1 MLLKPYYEVKLMLA
15 VSKFGGSS
23 LSCAENW
30 RRVREIITGDIARR
44 VIVVSAAG
52 KRHADDH
59 KITDLLYLCHAHL
72 RYGVPCWELWRKI
85 AGRYLA
91 IRDECGIDYPIE
103 DELDAIY
110 ENLSSKTSADFLA
123 SRGEYLAAKLMAAYL
138 GYSFV
143 DAVSW
148 LQFDYAGN
156 VLQEASYAALQTL
169 ADGRKIVTPGFYG
182 AAPDGRVHTFSRG
195 GSDVTG
201 SLAAAALHADVY
213 ENWTDVPG
221 ILAADPKIVKNPAP
235 IAVLTYPELQL
246 LSDAGTQVLHESAV
260 EPVRAR
266 QIPLHIRSTFCP
278 AHPGT
283 RIGSAGSQDAN
294 TGAFVVG
301 FAGRRMVS
309 MLRVIP
315 PDGREDVLPLVKKV
329 LLRHGIGIFHMAQ
342 GPEGLCLLLKAKPES
357 DAFHAA
363 AEALRAE
370 LPNAQVKLR
379 ENLAVILALC
389 RSTRAV
395 PKLASAMED
404 AGVPVH
410 HLVQTPPGAFF
421 CVNDSQYDP
430 ALRAAYQAAFG

>member
-1 MLLKPYYEVKLMLA
+1 MPTTIKSRTY
-15 VSKFGGSS
+15 S
-23 LSCAENW
+23 
-30 RRVREIITGDIARR
+30 I
-44 VIVVSAAG
+44 SATRTCDTA
-52 KRHADDH
+52 
-59 KITDLLYLCHAHL
+59 
-72 RYGVPCWELWRKI
+72 WRKI

-91 IRDECGIDYPIE
+91 IRDACGIDYPIE
-103 DELDAIY
+103 DDLDAIY
-110 ENLSSKTSADFLA
+110 ENLSPKTSADFLA
-123 SRGEYLAAKLMAAYL
+123 SRGEYLSAKLMAAYL

-182 AAPDGRVHTFSRG
+182 AAPDGRIHTFSRG

-221 ILAADPKIVKNPAP
+221 LLAADPKIVKDPAP
-235 IAVLTYPELQL
+235 IAALSYPELQL

-260 EPVRAR
+260 APVRAR

-283 RIGSAGSQDAN
+283 RIGSAGLQDAN
-294 TGAFVVG
+294 MDACVVG

-309 MLRVIP
+309 MLRVVL
-315 PDGREDVLPLVKKV
+315 PDEREDILPLVRSV
-329 LLRHGIGIFHMAQ
+329 LLQRGIGIFHTAQ
-342 GPEGLCLLLKAKPES
+342 GPEGLCLLLKEKPEP
-357 DAFHAA
+357 DALHAA

-379 ENLAVILALC
+379 ENLAVLLALC
-389 RSTRAV
+389 RSTRAAA
-395 PKLASAMED
+395 KLAEAVEA

-410 HLVQTPPGAFF
+410 HLVQTPPGALF
-421 CVNDSQYDP
+421 CVNDSQYDA
-430 ALRAAYQAAFG
+430 ALRAAYQVAFPA

>member
-1 MLLKPYYEVKLMLA
+1 MLA

-23 LSCAENW
+23 LSCAESW

-72 RYGVPCWELWRKI
+72 RYGVPCWDLWRKI

-91 IRDECGIDYPIE
+91 IRDECCIDYPVE
-103 DELDAIY
+103 NELDAIY
-110 ENLSSKTSADFLA
+110 EGLSSKTSADELA
-123 SRGEYLAAKLMAAYL
+123 SRGEYLSAKLMAAYL

-143 DAVSW
+143 DARDW

-156 VLQEASYAALQTL
+156 VLKEASYAALQTL

-182 AAPDGRVHTFSRG
+182 VTPEGRIHTFSRG
-195 GSDVTG
+195 GSDITG

-246 LSDAGTQVLHESAV
+246 LSSAGTQVLHESAV
-260 EPVRAR
+260 EPVRER

-278 AHPGT
+278 MRPGT
-283 RIGSAGSQDAN
+283 RIGAVCSQEAD
-294 TGAFVVG
+294 TGASVVG
-301 FAGRRMVS
+301 FAGRRQIA
-309 MLRVIP
+309 MLRVLAP
-315 PDGREDVLPLVKKV
+315 EGRSDEASDTVRTVLR
-329 LLRHGIGIFHMAQ
+329 RHGLGLFHAAE
-342 GPEGLCLLLKAKPES
+342 GPEGLCLLLMAQSEP

-363 AEALRAE
+363 AEALREA
-370 LPNAQVKLR
+370 LPGAQVKLR

-389 RSTRAV
+389 RQERTV
-395 PKLASAMED
+395 PRLAEAMEA

-430 ALRAAYQAAFG
+430 ALRAAYASAFG